1 MRVAV
6 MTKDGMQIR
15 EQDMPAC
22 GADQIL
28 VRSLACGIC
37 EGDIFHYRVMRAK
50 GGPEAIMG
58 HEGTGV
64 VAAVGAR
71 VEGYAEG
78 DVVSTLGGPYAEF
91 YLAAPTM
98 AAPVPTNVEPALALG
113 EPIACCVHAARRFGV
128 RLGDRV
134 AVVGCG
140 FMGLVCLQL
149 ARLQGASLICAL
161 EPLDWRREM
170 ALRLGANEA
179 WGADGASAKELLKE
193 QHDFDVIIEATG
205 VQGGID
211 LVGDLVAQHG
221 RVVLVGYHQTNDGLR
236 TVNMKQWNYK
246 AIDVVN
252 GHVRRNDEKR
262 DAMRVGLT
270 LQSSG
275 QLIVDPL
282 VTRYPLD
289 QAQRAF
295 EDLANRKEGLYKA
308 VLTVGDGAPA

>member
-1 MRVAV
+1 
-6 MTKDGMQIR
+6 
-15 EQDMPAC
+15 
-22 GADQIL
+22 
-28 VRSLACGIC
+28 
-37 EGDIFHYRVMRAK
+37 
-50 GGPEAIMG
+50 
-58 HEGTGV
+58 
-64 VAAVGAR
+64 
-71 VEGYAEG
+71 
-78 DVVSTLGGPYAEF
+78 
-91 YLAAPTM
+91 
-98 AAPVPTNVEPALALG
+98 
-113 EPIACCVHAARRFGV
+113 
-128 RLGDRV
+128 
-134 AVVGCG
+134 VVGCG

-161 EPLDWRREM
+161 EPLGWRREM